1 VTGSRIRARPH
12 GRTSSLLGLLGFGAV
27 VAAVAVVGS
36 LAVGGG
42 GREYAQLDR
51 PAWAPPAW
59 VFAPVWTVLYAAIA
73 VAGWL
78 VWRRVGLG
86 APLVPY
92 AVQLVLNALWTPLFF
107 GAGAYGPAAVEIV
120 LLWLAIGATVVVFH
134 RVHPVAAWLLVPYGA
149 WVTYAAALTI
159 AIWWR
164 T

>member
-1 VTGSRIRARPH
+1 MTGSRIRARPH

-78 VWRRVGLG
+78 VWRRVGLST
-86 APLVPY
+86 PLVPY

-120 LLWLAIGATVVVFH
+120 LL
-134 RVHPVAAWLLVPYGA
+134 
-149 WVTYAAALTI
+149 
-159 AIWWR
+159 
-164 T
+164 